1 MFGLVPFRKNLMNSN
16 VNSFDNFISNFF
28 NDDFLTSSNMM
39 GNFKADIK
47 ETPTEYIIDAELPGI
62 KKEDITIDYKNNY
75 LTVSANRQEVIEENN
90 DNYIRKER
98 HYGNFSRSFYIDD
111 IDKNSVN
118 ARFDNGIL
126 SIVLPKLNNKF
137 IDNSTRIRID

>member
-47 ETPTEYIIDAELPGI
+47 ETPNEYIIDAELPGI

-111 IDKNSVN
+111 IDKISVN

>member
-1 MFGLVPFRKNLMNSN
+1 MFGLVPFRKNLINSN

-47 ETPTEYIIDAELPGI
+47 ETPNEYIIDAELPGI

-111 IDKNSVN
+111 IDKISVN

>member
-1 MFGLVPFRKNLMNSN
+1 MFGLVPFRKTLMNSN
-16 VNSFDNFISNFF
+16 INSFDNFISNFF

-47 ETPTEYIIDAELPGI
+47 ETPNEYIIDAELPGI

-126 SIVLPKLNNKF
+126 SIVLPKLNNKL

>member
-47 ETPTEYIIDAELPGI
+47 ETPNEYIIDAELPGI